1 MANQRDDSGHPVILT
16 GSIGNNYQ
24 ARGGACIRANESSY
38 LCRSSWSEDALS
50 SGTLASRVP
59 GSAPALTP
67 LRLASEG
74 SPLPCCAFSRCFHA
88 SALGTANAIGR
99 IASFKFMAV
108 THHRRHYMVGLMIS
122 GPCHR

>member
-74 SPLPCCAFSRCFHA
+74 SPAPVLRFLTLFPRF
-88 SALGTANAIGR
+88 GTWH
-99 IASFKFMAV
+99 SE
-108 THHRRHYMVGLMIS
+108 
-122 GPCHR
+122 CHRKDCVFQIHGS